1 MDWDKILRI
10 IREKLGKL
18 GNGVTATCAISNDV
32 KNIME
37 IPHAYKTAQHL
48 ITLSRKIYGEG
59 HTIRQKDAEL
69 YLILEKID
77 SISLS
82 NSLLAPVL
90 RSKKKDEYLLTLRTY
105 LACDSNVSEAAEK
118 LFIHRNT
125 MQYRLKQIEKLIGQ
139 PMDSAETKTLL
150 WLLLKAHELL

>member
-1 MDWDKILRI
+1 MMFRRSFYHIVQDTVRVYGHIAQLPDCPANDKIILLCPSGDDISMDWDKILRI

-59 HTIRQKDAEL
+59 IQSARKM
-69 YLILEKID
+69 
-77 SISLS
+77 
-82 NSLLAPVL
+82 
-90 RSKKKDEYLLTLRTY
+90 
-105 LACDSNVSEAAEK
+105 
-118 LFIHRNT
+118 RNCT
-125 MQYRLKQIEKLIGQ
+125 
-139 PMDSAETKTLL
+139 
-150 WLLLKAHELL
+150 